1 MCCAS
6 FFIKHVHYWG
16 DRHRDRFLGPERAA
30 RIDPL
35 ASARSHGIRFG
46 LHSDTPVVP
55 VAPLEGIWCAVARE
69 TRGGDVLGAEQRV
82 DAEVALRGYTSD
94 AAYLG
99 FEEQDKGT
107 LQPGRFA
114 DVTVL
119 SADPLTATS
128 DGLREIEVDHTLVA
142 GELVW
147 SREGQQLGG

>member
-1 MCCAS
+1 MLAS

-16 DRHRDRFLGPERAA
+16 DRHRDRFLGPERAS

-35 ASARSHGIRFG
+35 VAAGQHGIRFG

-69 TRGGDVLGAEQRV
+69 TRGGDVLGPEQRV
-82 DAEVALRGYTSD
+82 DADVALRGYTSQ
-94 AAYLG
+94 AAHLG
-99 FEEQDKGT
+99 FEEDDKGT
-107 LQPGRFA
+107 LEPGRFA

-128 DGLREIEVDHTLVA
+128 DGLRAIEVDHTLVA